1 MDLDDVSLIA
11 ERIRE
16 TSKLSTENAEV
27 IYFIQ
32 LLISDKSSYIYKI
45 FFIIAFKKFAYTAKK
60 SCITTTRN

>member
-1 MDLDDVSLIA
+1 MDLDDVSLLA
-11 ERIRE
+11 QQIRE

-32 LLISDKSSYIYKI
+32 LISDKSSYIYKI
-45 FFIIAFKKFAYTAKK
+45 SFFIALKNFAYTAKK